1 MKEKIFSII
10 FGRLKLP
17 SILELKLALRGLYK
31 WEKLALLGFSL
42 ILAVGLLGMW
52 TELQKKF
59 ALVVPVEGGLIREGV
74 IGTPQLV
81 NPVLASTDADRDLT
95 ALIYS
100 GLMKP
105 DGRGGL
111 EKDLAESYSISED
124 GLEYTFT
131 LKENLSWHDGEKL
144 TSEDI
149 AFTIQA
155 VRVPAIKSPARA
167 NWEGVEVEIVD
178 PRQVRFLLKKPYAP
192 FLENAILGIL
202 PKHIWNTAT
211 PEQFSLSEFNREP
224 LGAGPYR
231 VDKVRRNSAG
241 IITMYELKSF
251 KDYALGR
258 PLIPKIEILF
268 YNSASDIVSA
278 FERGDINAV
287 SSISAENEKRLRLSG
302 ATIKKLVLPRVFGVF
317 FNQNKS
323 EVLRDQAVR
332 KSLNLATDREA
343 LVRDVLGGYGV
354 ALKGPIPHTILD
366 PKENADGVQFG
377 LEEAKAE
384 LEKAGWKTND
394 EGIRQKKKSAKE
406 SLALTLAIATANTP
420 ELVKSAEMLKSM
432 WQELGAKVELK
443 FFEIGDLNQNVI
455 RPREYEG
462 LLFGQVIGRDPDPFP
477 FWHSS
482 QRNDPGLNIALY
494 ANKTA
499 DSLIEA
505 ARAESDAEKRKEKY
519 ADFQKE
525 VEKDLPAIFLYSPYY
540 LYVADPDLKGFDTEM
555 ITTPAERFANVYRWH
570 LYTSRV
576 WKIFIR

>member
-1 MKEKIFSII
+1 MF
-10 FGRLKLP
+10 
-17 SILELKLALRGLYK
+17 
-31 WEKLALLGFSL
+31 GFSL
-42 ILAVGLLGMW
+42 IVAVGLLGMW

-74 IGTPQLV
+74 IGTPHLV
-81 NPVLASTDADRDLT
+81 NPVLASTDADRDLV

-105 DGRGGL
+105 DGKGGL
-111 EKDLAESYSISED
+111 EKDLAESYSVSED
-124 GLEYTFT
+124 GLAYTFT

-149 AFTIQA
+149 TFTIQA
-155 VRVPAIKSPARA
+155 VRVPAVKSPARA
-167 NWEGVEVEIVD
+167 NWEGVEIEIVD
-178 PRQVRFLLKKPYAP
+178 PRTIRFLLKKPYAP
-192 FLENAILGIL
+192 FLENAALGIL

-224 LGAGPYR
+224 VGAGPYR
-231 VDKVRRNSAG
+231 IDKIRRNSAG

-278 FERGDINAV
+278 FERGDIDAV
-287 SSISAENEKRLRLSG
+287 SSVSAENEKRLRLGG

-332 KSLNLATDREA
+332 KSLNLATDRKT
-343 LVRDVLGGYGV
+343 LVREVLGGYGV
-354 ALKGPIPHTILD
+354 ALKGPIPRIILD
-366 PKENADGVQFG
+366 PEENADEVRFS
-377 LEEAKAE
+377 LEEARAE
-384 LEKAGWKTND
+384 LEKAGWKTNG
-394 EGIRQKKKSAKE
+394 EGLRQKKKSAKE
-406 SLALTLAIATANTP
+406 NLTLALTIATANTP
-420 ELVKSAEMLKSM
+420 ELVKSALMLKSM

-455 RPREYEG
+455 RPREYES
-462 LLFGQVIGRDPDPFP
+462 LLFGQIIGRDPDPFP

-499 DSLIEA
+499 DGLIEE
-505 ARAESDAEKRKEKY
+505 ARAENDAEKRKDKY

-555 ITTPAERFANVYRWH
+555 ITIPAERFANVHKWH

-576 WKIFIR
+576 WKIFVPLERQPI

>member
-1 MKEKIFSII
+1 MF
-10 FGRLKLP
+10 
-17 SILELKLALRGLYK
+17 
-31 WEKLALLGFSL
+31 GFSL
-42 ILAVGLLGMW
+42 IVAVGLLGMW

-74 IGTPQLV
+74 IGTPHLV
-81 NPVLASTDADRDLT
+81 NPVLASTDADRDLV

-105 DGRGGL
+105 DGKGGL
-111 EKDLAESYSISED
+111 EKDLAESYSVSED
-124 GLEYTFT
+124 GLAYTFT
-131 LKENLSWHDGEKL
+131 LKENLSWHDDEKL
-144 TSEDI
+144 TSQDI

-155 VRVPAIKSPARA
+155 VRVPAVKSPARA
-167 NWEGVEVEIVD
+167 NWEGVEIEIVD
-178 PRQVRFLLKKPYAP
+178 QRTIKFLLKRPYAP
-192 FLENAILGIL
+192 FLENAALGIL

-224 LGAGPYR
+224 VGAGPYR
-231 VDKVRRNSAG
+231 IDKIRRNSAG

-278 FERGDINAV
+278 FERGDIDAV
-287 SSISAENEKRLRLSG
+287 SSVSAENEKRLRLGG

-332 KSLNLATDREA
+332 KSLNLATDRKT
-343 LVRDVLGGYGV
+343 LVREVLGGYGV
-354 ALKGPIPHTILD
+354 ALKGPIPRIILD
-366 PKENADGVQFG
+366 PEENADEVRFS
-377 LEEAKAE
+377 LEEARAE
-384 LEKAGWKTND
+384 LEKAGWKTNGD
-394 EGIRQKKKSAKE
+394 GLRQKKKSAKE
-406 SLALTLAIATANTP
+406 NLTLALTIATANTP
-420 ELVKSAEMLKSM
+420 ELVKSALMLKSM

-455 RPREYEG
+455 RPREYES
-462 LLFGQVIGRDPDPFP
+462 LLFGQIIGRDPDPFP
-477 FWHSS
+477 FWHSY

-499 DSLIEA
+499 DGLIEE
-505 ARAESDAEKRKEKY
+505 ARAENDAEKRKDKY

-555 ITTPAERFANVYRWH
+555 ITIPAERFANVHKWH

-576 WKIFIR
+576 WKIFVPLERQPI

>member
-1 MKEKIFSII
+1 LF
-10 FGRLKLP
+10 
-17 SILELKLALRGLYK
+17 
-31 WEKLALLGFSL
+31 GFSL
-42 ILAVGLLGMW
+42 IVAVGLLGMW

-59 ALVVPVEGGLIREGV
+59 ALVVPVEGGLIREGI
-74 IGTPQLV
+74 IGTPHLV
-81 NPVLASTDADRDLT
+81 NPVLASTDADRDLV

-105 DGRGGL
+105 DGKGGL
-111 EKDLAESYSISED
+111 EKDLAESYSVSED
-124 GLEYTFT
+124 GLAYTFT

-149 AFTIQA
+149 TFTIQA
-155 VRVPAIKSPARA
+155 VRVPAVKSPARA
-167 NWEGVEVEIVD
+167 NWEGVEIEIVD
-178 PRQVRFLLKKPYAP
+178 PRTIRFLLKKPYAP
-192 FLENAILGIL
+192 FLENAALGIL

-224 LGAGPYR
+224 VGAGPYR
-231 VDKVRRNSAG
+231 IDKIRRNSAG

-278 FERGDINAV
+278 FERGDIDAV
-287 SSISAENEKRLRLSG
+287 SSVSAENEKRLRLGG

-332 KSLNLATDREA
+332 KSLNLATDRKT
-343 LVRDVLGGYGV
+343 LVREVLGGYGV
-354 ALKGPIPHTILD
+354 ALKGPIPRIILD
-366 PKENADGVQFG
+366 PEENADEVRFN
-377 LEEAKAE
+377 LEEARAE
-384 LEKAGWKTND
+384 LEKAGWKTNGD
-394 EGIRQKKKSAKE
+394 GLRQKKKSAKE
-406 SLALTLAIATANTP
+406 NLTLALTIATANTP
-420 ELVKSAEMLKSM
+420 ELVKSALMLKSM

-455 RPREYEG
+455 RPREYES
-462 LLFGQVIGRDPDPFP
+462 LLFGQIIGRDPDPFP

-499 DSLIEA
+499 DGLIEE
-505 ARAESDAEKRKEKY
+505 ARAENDAEKRKDKY

-555 ITTPAERFANVYRWH
+555 ITIPAERFANVHKWH

-576 WKIFIR
+576 WKIFVR